1 MQPGQTFQQQSANS
15 LPPVANNSTRR
26 QLIGQIKAAPVAG
39 TRFQLTFKIPQGFR
53 AISGLY
59 FNPEPTEYCVMTLY
73 SQNLNNNIL
82 NNVGTAIG
90 TAMGFIN
97 PQHDNA
103 VQDILTLDV
112 LPVTVSGA
120 DLVFTLQCDRD
131 PSF

>member
-1 MQPGQTFQQQSANS
+1 MEPGQTFRQQSANS

-26 QLIGQIKAAPVAG
+26 QLIGQVKATPVAG

-53 AISGLY
+53 VVSGLY
-59 FNPEPTEYCVMTLY
+59 FNPQPTEYCIMTLY

-82 NNVGTAIG
+82 NNVGTVIG

-120 DLVFTLQCDRD
+120 NLVFTLQLDRE
-131 PSF
+131 